1 MARKKSVNINNAI
14 FADFSKGLYLLDT
27 PRNYVEQLQSLAITG
42 GRNIWSEKGAL
53 VAQHGY
59 VVKDTIPDGE
69 QIIGITQ
76 STSGNNSFFIVTLTG
91 KVYLYTAYEG
101 LKEYKT
107 TLEGGTSAI
116 LTRRD
121 NDLIINIAGG
131 NFIFGSYYEESS
143 FVSIIENVTVSDY
156 STYYEFTI
164 PAESIQYFWTGKEL
178 CVNDTDEIII
188 TSIVESVDGT
198 SYTIRAVSAGDHPTY
213 ADPVNIGE
221 KTLKPITLQY
231 KEKTTEEGVE
241 PTTKN
246 LTPLLFAVCSNRL
259 FVEDV
264 SGDIYYSQVGVID
277 GFEADLGAGYFG
289 GFYNDTS
296 KILSMEDFL
305 DNVLIAKGNGLYILS
320 IGDTVEIKKISQVG
334 QEYATDHVIVGEKV
348 YAFDTNSGTIVNAIS
363 INVFG
368 SMVSGKPVISAEYI
382 DAANSGIN
390 NTKRVLTYN
399 AESEVFILYY
409 GESLNYGLVLTNQGT
424 LFPREL
430 DKTISYFLGFNQ
442 GVVFITNTNEIC
454 QDFKKG
460 TIIPN
465 LSYVVNFEPIALR
478 DNRLIVS
485 TLLEIT
491 ELNGINY
498 DVTTRNAG
506 ISYQR
511 VTPSFNASSDL
522 KVLPPFLYSD
532 KDYKY
537 NSFENTSR
545 WAEKKSAVTRIAAPM
560 SGREGILISMEFPA
574 NTAFCLSALRLPD
587 FSQGD

>member
-1 MARKKSVNINNAI
+1 
-14 FADFSKGLYLLDT
+14 
-27 PRNYVEQLQSLAITG
+27 
-42 GRNIWSEKGAL
+42 
-53 VAQHGY
+53 
-59 VVKDTIPDGE
+59 
-69 QIIGITQ
+69 
-76 STSGNNSFFIVTLTG
+76 
-91 KVYLYTAYEG
+91 
-101 LKEYKT
+101 
-107 TLEGGTSAI
+107 
-116 LTRRD
+116 
-121 NDLIINIAGG
+121 
-131 NFIFGSYYEESS
+131 
-143 FVSIIENVTVSDY
+143 
-156 STYYEFTI
+156 
-164 PAESIQYFWTGKEL
+164 
-178 CVNDTDEIII
+178 
-188 TSIVESVDGT
+188 
-198 SYTIRAVSAGDHPTY
+198 
-213 ADPVNIGE
+213 
-221 KTLKPITLQY
+221 
-231 KEKTTEEGVE
+231 
-241 PTTKN
+241 
-246 LTPLLFAVCSNRL
+246 
-259 FVEDV
+259 
-264 SGDIYYSQVGVID
+264 
-277 GFEADLGAGYFG
+277 
-289 GFYNDTS
+289 
-296 KILSMEDFL
+296 MEDFL

-498 DVTTRNAG
+498 DVTTHNAG
-506 ISYQR
+506 ISYQK
-511 VTPSFNASSDL
+511 L
-522 KVLPPFLYSD
+522 H
-532 KDYKY
+532 
-537 NSFENTSR
+537 
-545 WAEKKSAVTRIAAPM
+545 
-560 SGREGILISMEFPA
+560 
-574 NTAFCLSALRLPD
+574 LRLMHPVI
-587 FSQGD
+587 